1 MATGRLICRPAG
13 QQQGGFRAGGDEI
26 IHVGKCF
33 LSPSPDIFWAS
44 VPPYLGKG
52 LGTGAACPR
61 CSQAGPVVPWAPRD
75 MGGGAQPAPASS
87 MGSAALPGRDSVSG
101 PHVPHPCPPTVAWE
115 RGVLCGKGRALGLEI
130 AKCGQK

>member
-75 MGGGAQPAPASS
+75 MGGVPSLLLPHRWGLRLFLEETRCLALMSPTP
-87 MGSAALPGRDSVSG
+87 ALPLWPGSGESSVG
-101 PHVPHPCPPTVAWE
+101 KDELWAW
-115 RGVLCGKGRALGLEI
+115 K
-130 AKCGQK
+130 